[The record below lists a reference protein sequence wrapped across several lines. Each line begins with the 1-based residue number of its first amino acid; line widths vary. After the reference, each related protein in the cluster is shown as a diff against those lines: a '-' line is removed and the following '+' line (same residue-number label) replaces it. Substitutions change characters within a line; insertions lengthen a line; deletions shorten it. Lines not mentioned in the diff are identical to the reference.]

1 MLREEEIV
9 FDFACLISEGWLDEI
24 IQPLDTDNYVSLGWW
39 ENEKHRKTEFYNVTD
54 VAAWRILKT

>member
-24 IQPLDTDNYVSLGWW
+24 IKPLDTDNYVSLGWW

-54 VAAWRILKT
+54 VAA